1 MDYVFGTKGGAEVLK
16 TIGGAHTSLTGY
28 HQLEREYPDQTI
40 TDSFRVVR
48 KLRSADDPEGRCYD
62 WYEIDHH
69 YRMTD
74 KTGPL
79 AARTAKA
86 ATELQDAVC
95 ELDMASQE
103 HLNTI
108 ETALCELDAALNKE

>member
-16 TIGGAHTSLTGY
+16 TIGDTHTSLTGY

-40 TDSFRVVR
+40 TDNFRVVR
-48 KLRSADDPEGRCYD
+48 KLRSAEDAGGRCYD
-62 WYEIDHH
+62 WYEIDRH

-79 AARTAKA
+79 AERTAKA
-86 ATELQDAVC
+86 AAELQDALC
-95 ELDMASQE
+95 EQDIASEEQMAA
-103 HLNTI
+103 I
-108 ETALCELDAALNKE
+108 EDSLCELDAAVNK

>member
-1 MDYVFGTKGGAEVLK
+1 MDYVFGTEGGAEVLK
-16 TIGGAHTSLTGY
+16 TIGDTHTSLTGY

-48 KLRSADDPEGRCYD
+48 KLRSTEDAEGRCYD

-69 YRMTD
+69 YRMAD

-79 AARTAKA
+79 AKRTAKA
-86 ATELQDAVC
+86 AAELQDAVC
-95 ELDMASQE
+95 ELDAAADERVS
-103 HLNTI
+103 
-108 ETALCELDAALNKE
+108 ALEDAVCELDVAVNK

>member
-16 TIGGAHTSLTGY
+16 TVGDAHTGLTGY

-40 TDSFRVVR
+40 TDSFRIVR
-48 KLRSADDPEGRCYD
+48 KLRSAEDAEGRCCD

-79 AARTAKA
+79 AERAAKA
-86 ATELQDAVC
+86 AAELQDALC
-95 ELDMASQE
+95 EQDTTSEKRMAD
-103 HLNTI
+103 I
-108 ETALCELDAALNKE
+108 EDSLCELDDAVNK